1 MSFFNELKRRNV
13 FRVGIAYAI
22 AAWVLLQIVDLVLE
36 NIAAPPWVMQV
47 FMLALAIGFPIAI
60 IMAWAFEMTPDGIK
74 LETEVAPGQSITTKT
89 GQTLNRVIIG
99 SLVLAV
105 IFLVIDP
112 FGEESLP
119 VSAEPTPVLVKSQA
133 DTQDPTGIEKSVAVL
148 PFANRSTDPNDAFFA
163 EGMHDDL
170 LTQLAKIGSIKV
182 ISRTS
187 VLAYKDTTLK
197 IPQIAEE
204 LGVATIVEAGIQRS
218 GSRIRINAQLINA
231 QTDEHLWAETYNR
244 ELTAENLFDIQ
255 AEIARSIAQALKAT
269 LSQEEEASIDR
280 VLTTNLKAWETYQRA
295 VKMRQSLTI
304 EGMKA
309 GVSEADLALRLDPDF
324 AAAWS
329 LKAILL
335 LQQYW
340 FFDTN
345 PATRDLALDAIQ
357 RGRAIDPTLPEL
369 DLAETYYHYWGFRNY
384 EKALESVGRALSGL
398 PNNSRAHLAQAYVNR
413 RMGNWEASLAGM
425 QRGTELDPMYF
436 QPFGEMGA
444 TLTYLH
450 RFEEADAVFSMI
462 PSNAAF
468 DAGVMYQIA
477 VLQFWTSGDVEN
489 FSHVSHLADSGNPGD
504 QMYTFE
510 SSLFKRDWE
519 AAIQDVND
527 WPDRFLH
534 TKNYIVNKQMLTGL
548 VSRYSGN
555 PEKASPELLAA
566 KHELEALLEENGNEY
581 SILQS
586 LCLINGGLSD
596 IEAAKQSCADSL
608 AVAPRDA
615 YTANDFKYNAA
626 VGLSL
631 AGDAQ
636 ASIELLDSI
645 LTSGIGPPMYV
656 VMHHPAFDGIRQDEG
671 YIELL
676 NKYGPEEKR
685 P

>member
-13 FRVGIAYAI
+13 FRVGIAYAV

-36 NIAAPPWVMQV
+36 NITAPPWVMQV

-204 LGVATIVEAGIQRS
+204 LGVATIVEGGIQRS
-218 GSRIRINAQLINA
+218 GSRIRVNAQLINA
-231 QTDEHLWAETYNR
+231 ETDEHLWAETYNR

-280 VLTTNLKAWETYQRA
+280 ILTTNVRAWESYQRA
-295 VKMRQSLTI
+295 VRMRESLTI
-304 EGMKA
+304 EGMAA
-309 GVSEADLALRLDPDF
+309 GISEADRALQLDPNF

-345 PATRDLALDAIQ
+345 TATRDLALSAIQ
-357 RGRAIDPTLPEL
+357 SGRAIDPTLPEL
-369 DLAETYYHYWGFRNY
+369 DLAEGYYHYWGFRNY
-384 EKALESVGRALSGL
+384 EKALELMGRALSAL
-398 PNNSRAHLAQAYVNR
+398 PNSSRAHLAQAYVYR
-413 RMGNWEASLAGM
+413 RLGNWEAHLAGM
-425 QRGTELDPMYF
+425 RRGTELDPMSF
-436 QPFGEMGA
+436 QTFGEMGN
-444 TLTYLH
+444 TLTVLH
-450 RFEEADAVFSMI
+450 RFDEAADELAKI
-462 PSNAAF
+462 PTNAAF
-468 DAGVMYQIA
+468 DAGAMWQVAIF
-477 VLQFWTSGDVEN
+477 QFWSTGDIVSY
-489 FSHVSHLADSGNPGD
+489 SHVAHLADASNPSD
-504 QMYTFE
+504 QWSRFE
-510 SSLFKRDWE
+510 SSLYNRDWE
-519 AAIQDVND
+519 AAFQDIDEWPEKFLDTKTYRVN
-527 WPDRFLH
+527 R
-534 TKNYIVNKQMLTGL
+534 QMLTGL
-548 VSRYSGN
+548 VSRYAGN
-555 PEKASPELLAA
+555 PDKATPLLLAA
-566 KHELEALLEENGNEY
+566 KRELEALLAETDNRY
-581 SILQS
+581 AILHS

-596 IEAAKQSCADSL
+596 IQSARQSCADSL
-608 AVAPRDA
+608 AAAPNDA
-615 YTANDFKYNAA
+615 FTANDTKFKAA

-631 AGDAQ
+631 AGDTQ
-636 ASIELLDSI
+636 ASLELLESI
-645 LTSGIGPPMYV
+645 LSSGIGPPMYMV
-656 VMHHPAFDGIRQDEG
+656 IYHPAFDGMRQEAA
-671 YIELL
+671 YIKLL
-676 NKYGPEEKR
+676 NTYGPETTQ
-685 P
+685 